1 VAYENRPNSG
11 VLWQNRKHV
20 DGDKL
25 PSLKGEGLLEL
36 PDGSMVTLDIA
47 AWTKESPKAGKWLSL
62 SIKVK

>member
-36 PDGSMVTLDIA
+36 PDGSMD
-47 AWTKESPKAGKWLSL
+47 KGEPKGRQMA
-62 SIKVK
+62 